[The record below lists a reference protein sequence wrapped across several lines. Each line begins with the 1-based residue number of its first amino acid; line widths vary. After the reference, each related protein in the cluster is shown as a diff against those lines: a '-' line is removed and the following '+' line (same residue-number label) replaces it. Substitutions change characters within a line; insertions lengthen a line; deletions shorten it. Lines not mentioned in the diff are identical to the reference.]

1 MHKTRSLAD
10 GFRDTT
16 ELVERSTWSARVL
29 VSSNRLSWRASH
41 NCELFSLELS
51 VRLQTCYK
59 ESWELNSAAIAVS
72 NRKNGH
78 KHESLMCILQMSL
91 LTSIACVCLFT
102 SRIWWLFMV
111 ILASLSGLVGRRGLL
126 LAETIWKINQQIEE
140 ELRDLL
146 IKLTEMCMQIDSQT
160 SINYTTLTTSSTAC
174 FTISIE

>member
-1 MHKTRSLAD
+1 MDSETRPNSLNVQHEVLACWCLAAD
-10 GFRDTT
+10 WAG
-16 ELVERSTWSARVL
+16 EPLII
-29 VSSNRLSWRASH
+29 VSFFSH
-41 NCELFSLELS
+41 ELS
-51 VRLQTCYK
+51 VCLQTCYK

-72 NRKNGH
+72 RRKKNKH

-91 LTSIACVCLFT
+91 LTSIALVCLST

-111 ILASLSGLVGRRGLL
+111 ISVSLSGLVGHRGLL
-126 LAETIWKINQQIEE
+126 LAETIWEIHQQIEE
-140 ELRDLL
+140 ELRDLP